1 MRFLKSLYIVLV
13 GSQLWVGLAAG
24 CLAILSFSR
33 PFSVA
38 ALEYGALLSLGVAAV
53 YGYMRWV
60 QQRQQRSM
68 PQLSQHWWG
77 HSSWLPGAVMG
88 LFGLLL
94 LVLLADGYSLS
105 FYLSLLPAAA
115 VALLYPGLFPPPLRG
130 FTSLRRVPF
139 LKIALIALCW
149 TYVTVVLPHWLE
161 GGQWKGTFWA
171 DLGLRFLLVIGLT
184 IPFDVRDLARD
195 EARLRTLPQVIGRQ
209 PALSWSMA
217 LLVLN
222 QLWAGLAYVMGAQS
236 LSVSLAWMLGL
247 ELGIQIIRGLK
258 KERPAPYVSFWVEG
272 IPVWLWLLTGLA
284 LATQSYLY
292 L

>member
-1 MRFLKSLYIVLV
+1 MRFFRSLYIVLV

-24 CLAILSFSR
+24 CLAMLSFSR
-33 PFSVA
+33 PYSVA

-60 QQRQQRSM
+60 QQRQQHSM

-77 HSSWLPGAVMG
+77 HSSWLPSAVMG
-88 LFGLLL
+88 LFGVLL

-105 FYLSLLPAAA
+105 FYLSLLPVAAIA
-115 VALLYPGLFPPPLRG
+115 FLYPGLFPAPLRG

-139 LKIALIALCW
+139 LKITLIALCW
-149 TYVTVVLPHWLE
+149 AYVTVVLPHWLE
-161 GGQWKGTFWA
+161 GAPWDGKFWGA
-171 DLGLRFLLVIGLT
+171 LGLRFLLMGGLT
-184 IPFDVRDLARD
+184 IPFDVRDLERD

-209 PALSWSMA
+209 PALSWSIG

-222 QLWAGLAYVMGAQS
+222 QLWAGLAYLLGWQS
-236 LSVSLAWMLGL
+236 LPLALAWILGL
-247 ELGIQIIRGLK
+247 ELGIQIIRGLNEK
-258 KERPAPYVSFWVEG
+258 RPAPYVSFWVEG
-272 IPVWLWLLTGLA
+272 IPVWLWLITGLA